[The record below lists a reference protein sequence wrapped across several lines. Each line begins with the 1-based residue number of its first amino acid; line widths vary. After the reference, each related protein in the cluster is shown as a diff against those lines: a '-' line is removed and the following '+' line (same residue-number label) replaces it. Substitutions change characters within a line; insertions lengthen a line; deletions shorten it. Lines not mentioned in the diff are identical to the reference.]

1 MFDDQRRLLL
11 IRRGQ
16 PPALGRWSIPGGRC
30 LPSESAEDACARE
43 VQEETGLVV
52 NVIRHMGRVDREG
65 PAGVTYVIDDYLCE
79 VRSGV
84 LRAADDAVDAR
95 WASRAELLTLDLSP
109 GLLESLV
116 AWDAVPD

>member
-1 MFDDQRRLLL
+1 
-11 IRRGQ
+11 
-16 PPALGRWSIPGGRC
+16 
-30 LPSESAEDACARE
+30 
-43 VQEETGLVV
+43 
-52 NVIRHMGRVDREG
+52 MGRVDREG

-95 WASRAELLTLDLSP
+95 WASRAELHTLDLSP